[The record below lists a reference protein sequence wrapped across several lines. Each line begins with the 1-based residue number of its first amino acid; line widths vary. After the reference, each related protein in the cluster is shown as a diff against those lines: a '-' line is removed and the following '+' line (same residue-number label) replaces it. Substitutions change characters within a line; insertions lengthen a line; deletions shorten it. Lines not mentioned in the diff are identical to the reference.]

1 MCTAVTRHKVTWLK
15 VTWPDVLWL
24 ESHMTQGH
32 MTWCLAAWE
41 SHDSR
46 SRDLMSRGLRVT
58 WLKVTWPDVSR
69 LESHMT
75 QGHVTWCLA
84 AWKSHVL
91 TLSRAQER
99 LERAKQEVKRPGA
112 EKAAQQQELH
122 KRLRVCLS
130 CPYIFV
136 EHMLIFPPFLL
147 CSNSPTPAAR
157 LETTD
162 PSPSVSSPQTQ
173 KC

>member
-1 MCTAVTRHKVTWLK
+1 MVYRLRSC
-15 VTWPDVLWL
+15 VLQL
-24 ESHMTQGH
+24 QYVHVPK
-32 MTWCLAAWE
+32 

-46 SRDLMSRGLRVT
+46 SHDSKSHDLMSRGLESHD
-58 WLKVTWPDVSR
+58 LMSR
-69 LESHMT
+69 GLESHDLMSC
-75 QGHVTWCLA
+75 GLE
-84 AWKSHVL
+84 SHIL

-122 KRLRVCLS
+122 KRLRVCLL

-136 EHMLIFPPFLL
+136 ERTLIFPTFLL

-157 LETTD
+157 LEMTD
-162 PSPSVSSPQTQ
+162 PLPSVSSPRTQ

>member
-1 MCTAVTRHKVTWLK
+1 MVYRLRSC
-15 VTWPDVLWL
+15 VLQL
-24 ESHMTQGH
+24 QYVHVPKSHDLMSRG
-32 MTWCLAAWE
+32 LE

-46 SRDLMSRGLRVT
+46 SHDLMSCG
-58 WLKVTWPDVSR
+58 
-69 LESHMT
+69 LESHV
-75 QGHVTWCLA
+75 HI
-84 AWKSHVL
+84 L

-122 KRLRVCLS
+122 KRLRVCLL

-136 EHMLIFPPFLL
+136 ERTLIFPTFLL

-157 LETTD
+157 LEMTD
-162 PSPSVSSPQTQ
+162 PLPSVSSPRTQ